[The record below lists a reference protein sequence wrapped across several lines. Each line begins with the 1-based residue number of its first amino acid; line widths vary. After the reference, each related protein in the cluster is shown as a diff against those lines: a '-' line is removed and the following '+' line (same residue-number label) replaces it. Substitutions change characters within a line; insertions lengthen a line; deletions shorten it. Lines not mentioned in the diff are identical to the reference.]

1 MDALFTERNNM
12 RESQIATDLIKKES
26 YALLINVCNRY
37 VQYLAGE
44 YPVYCHDNPSLVCG
58 VDFEGLRN
66 YLSFRIPGLYY
77 DYLGNVVPPTG
88 NDFNQFA
95 LIDYIEFI
103 GQNITDIKVQDY
115 HSFFQHHHI
124 RVCETRTVFTKYRDD
139 INDTFALTRLLYN
152 LNESKQIER
161 ITDADS
167 QIAANASA
175 IEGINEPGLK
185 QLVND
190 SIRFFKNPRPEIY
203 HTSVEK
209 IWDALERIKTVL
221 GNPGMSKKESV
232 SELINRMSNGNKT
245 YFDLFNSEFKALT
258 DIGNN
263 FRIRHHEIAKIDISD
278 ELYYGYFFHRCF
290 ALICLAL
297 KYI

>member
-12 RESQIATDLIKKES
+12 REPQIATDLIKKES

-115 HSFFQHHHI
+115 HSFLREHF
-124 RVCETRTVFTKYRDD
+124 EEYD
-139 INDTFALTRLLYN
+139 
-152 LNESKQIER
+152 
-161 ITDADS
+161 
-167 QIAANASA
+167 
-175 IEGINEPGLK
+175 
-185 QLVND
+185 
-190 SIRFFKNPRPEIY
+190 
-203 HTSVEK
+203 
-209 IWDALERIKTVL
+209 
-221 GNPGMSKKESV
+221 
-232 SELINRMSNGNKT
+232 
-245 YFDLFNSEFKALT
+245 
-258 DIGNN
+258 
-263 FRIRHHEIAKIDISD
+263 
-278 ELYYGYFFHRCF
+278 YY
-290 ALICLAL
+290 L
-297 KYI
+297 